1 MTHSYRAGER
11 LLFESDDGQERRRVT
26 LIEGE
31 SIALMERTSG
41 PDTEVAYGVE
51 AHAHKMLFGVQE
63 CAKALGV
70 HAGDAVEKLIGLFRE
85 CGDGLSLGDVMD
97 LFDRND
103 AQYAYVAW
111 TDGGDIALRCSK

>member
-51 AHAHKMLFGVQE
+51 AHAHKMLFKAQE
-63 CAKALGV
+63 
-70 HAGDAVEKLIGLFRE
+70 
-85 CGDGLSLGDVMD
+85 
-97 LFDRND
+97 
-103 AQYAYVAW
+103 
-111 TDGGDIALRCSK
+111 

>member
-51 AHAHKMLFGVQE
+51 AHAHKMLFKAQE

-70 HAGDAVEKLIGLFRE
+70 HVDEAIEELVSLFDERGE
-85 CGDGLSLGDVMD
+85 GLSFGDVMD
-97 LFDRND
+97 LFDHND
-103 AQYAYVAW
+103 AKYAYVAW
-111 TDGGDIALRCSK
+111 TDGGDIALRRSE